1 MYVTLN
7 REQLLAE
14 VWSEPLQSVAPR
26 YGLSDVGLKK
36 LCERLQVPT
45 PGRGYWAKLKAG
57 QRVPGPPALKPYK
70 GSLRHLHRY
79 MPERPAEP
87 DLTWEP
93 RLQAILMHERD
104 PEQHIQVA
112 GRLSHPHFLVRQW
125 RAALKAPFRDRQG
138 FPKPSARALD
148 VRVSESMQARAGR
161 LMDALIKALER
172 RGYQVQV
179 YDQRTQV
186 ELLGVHLDLQ
196 LFEGS
201 VRRPYEPTPRQRAQ
215 LARGEPVNLPQW
227 QFVPTGK
234 LTLQAA
240 HGLAGRIAD
249 RARAPLEE
257 QLNALIVMMGRWAV
271 KALVEHEARERA
283 LAEQRRQREEALALR
298 ALQEAER
305 NKLHQLEHDASAWR
319 RAGHLRLYLDA
330 VEAQSLRDGGV
341 TTEQQRFLQ
350 WGRAKADWLDP
361 LVKATDALLD
371 QQIMVPP
378 DEARG
383 SID

>member
-14 VWSEPLQSVAPR
+14 VWAEPMQSVAPR

-36 LCERLQVPT
+36 LCARLQVPT
-45 PGRGYWAKLKAG
+45 PGRGYWAKLNAG
-57 QRVPGPPALKPYK
+57 KRVPSPPVLKPYE
-70 GSLRHLHRY
+70 GSPRHLHRY

-93 RLQAILMHERD
+93 RLQAILMHESD
-104 PEQHIQVA
+104 PEQHIQVS
-112 GRLSHPHFLVRQW
+112 GRLSRPHFLVRQW

-138 FPKPSARALD
+138 FPKPSARSLD

-172 RGYQVQV
+172 RGYRVQV
-179 YDQRTQV
+179 HDQRTQI

-201 VRRPYEPTPRQRAQ
+201 VRRPYEPTRRQRTQ
-215 LARGEPVNLPQW
+215 LARGEPVYLPQW

-240 HGLAGRIAD
+240 HGFAGRIAD
-249 RARAPLEE
+249 TARAPIEE
-257 QLNALIVMMGRWAV
+257 RLNALIVMMGRWVV
-271 KALVEHEARERA
+271 KALVEREAQERLAAERRAEREA
-283 LAEQRRQREEALALR
+283 ALALQ
-298 ALQEAER
+298 AQQEHELGKLREVER
-305 NKLHQLEHDASAWR
+305 DARAWR
-319 RAGHLRLYLDA
+319 RAIQLREYLDA
-330 VEAQSLRDGGV
+330 FEAQAGLHGGL
-341 TTEQQRFLQ
+341 TAEQQTYVT
-350 WGRAKADWLDP
+350 WARAKADWLDP
-361 LVKATDALLD
+361 LVRAADALLD
-371 QQIMVPP
+371 QRIEVPSE
-378 DEARG
+378 D
-383 SID
+383 